1 MTCTSWRSLLEGVHA
16 VRGGSYEGKVDRG
29 RVGVGIDDTSE
40 DLDHRVGPVERGQEQ
55 ATPAF
60 CGPDAPV
67 VVEFHR
73 WSGLMRVTRYLPRA
87 VAAHHFPVEFPTTGH
102 RRSAITDLLP
112 DGRRKW
118 QDPAG
123 VAATSC
129 AWLPAADP
137 VPARARAAAHRP
149 ACRANAD
156 IGTAHEPSGH
166 AHGVVAPA
174 VKHRSGACCRRD
186 RLCGCVI
193 RRGSG
198 GGHAV
203 ASEAMVVGADGVR
216 LGMPSGTVW
225 AAR

>member
-1 MTCTSWRSLLEGVHA
+1 MDGRVVTRERRTA
-16 VRGGSYEGKVDRG
+16 AATKGKFDRG

-40 DLDHRVGPVERGQEQ
+40 DVDHRVGPVEPGQEQ
-55 ATPAF
+55 ATPAS

-67 VVEFHR
+67 AVEFHR
-73 WSGLMRVTRYLPRA
+73 WSGLIRVTRYLPRA

-102 RRSAITDLLP
+102 RRSAIADLLP

-129 AWLPAADP
+129 ARSWLPAADR

-156 IGTAHEPSGH
+156 IGTAREPSGH
-166 AHGVVAPA
+166 AHGVVSSSS
-174 VKHRSGACCRRD
+174 RSVTTARRHLRTD
-186 RLCGCVI
+186 TVSSWRQ
-193 RRGSG
+193 G
-198 GGHAV
+198 GGPPAH
-203 ASEAMVVGADGVR
+203 
-216 LGMPSGTVW
+216 P
-225 AAR
+225 